1 MSNKFINSDKFFL
14 LYGQENTFD
23 IIKKSYI
30 VNKLSKNIDSYI
42 ELHYISLYI
51 YCNKLKKKS
60 EINNLK
66 IFIMYLSAIYLLINC
81 NNDEKIFISV
91 KYLQNKLKK
100 IYLQNN
106 NKKINFLLQIFDSII
121 NNEID
126 IKKLNDIFKNNNYND
141 DSINDIENTERK
153 QKYVNSNYKLINAII
168 INIINNIIFASKNNF
183 DIFCNEYEYFN
194 DNQN

>member
-1 MSNKFINSDKFFL
+1 
-14 LYGQENTFD
+14 
-23 IIKKSYI
+23 
-30 VNKLSKNIDSYI
+30 
-42 ELHYISLYI
+42 
-51 YCNKLKKKS
+51 
-60 EINNLK
+60 
-66 IFIMYLSAIYLLINC
+66 MYLSAIYLLINC

-153 QKYVNSNYKLINAII
+153 KKYVNSNYKLINAII